1 MVSFLDQGKHIRVTK
16 YRVARIGP
24 AREGQVDLGL
34 VHLCVICRLM
44 DEFGDDVAL
53 GVVHSLARALSI
65 GLRNLAAVG
74 KNGRV

>member
-1 MVSFLDQGKHIRVTK
+1 
-16 YRVARIGP
+16 
-24 AREGQVDLGL
+24 
-34 VHLCVICRLM
+34 M